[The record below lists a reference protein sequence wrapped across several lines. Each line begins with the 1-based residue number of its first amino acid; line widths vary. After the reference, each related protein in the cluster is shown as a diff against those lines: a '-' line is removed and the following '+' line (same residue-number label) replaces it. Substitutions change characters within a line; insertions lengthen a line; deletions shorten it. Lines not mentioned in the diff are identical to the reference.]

1 MGGKSA
7 PAPDYSG
14 MERVAN
20 RQLDFAQRQ
29 YDEMKPIL
37 TGLANTMRSAQ
48 EQQMQQAQDYYNY
61 QTETFRPLERG
72 LVADATRFSTEG
84 YREQQAREAA
94 AAAGRA
100 FSATEAANQRAMASM
115 GVNPNSGRALAMR
128 NQTNLGLAAQRAN
141 AMTGARQ
148 QAEQMGWARRM
159 DATGL
164 GRNLAGASTA
174 AYTGATQAGSSAG
187 GMYQAPG
194 ASYMQ
199 GLSSAGQTFGDIART
214 QGSVYSADLQSGL
227 DVGGLLQGGAA
238 MYTAFSDLRL
248 KENVKQVGVDVM
260 TSLPLY
266 EFEYKGG
273 TGKRYRGVMA
283 QDVEKVHPE
292 AVFEMPD
299 GYKAVNYHML
309 GIEMVE
315 V

>member
-100 FSATEAANQRAMASM
+100 FSSTEAANQRAMASM

-199 GLSSAGQTFGDIART
+199 GLSSAGQTQGAILNAQTSYANTVNQQADPFATIVGMGLGGWAGGGFNFG
-214 QGSVYSADLQSGL
+214 G
-227 DVGGLLQGGAA
+227 
-238 MYTAFSDLRL
+238 
-248 KENVKQVGVDVM
+248 
-260 TSLPLY
+260 
-266 EFEYKGG
+266 
-273 TGKRYRGVMA
+273 
-283 QDVEKVHPE
+283 
-292 AVFEMPD
+292 
-299 GYKAVNYHML
+299 
-309 GIEMVE
+309 
-315 V
+315 